1 MATNANK
8 DQLEAINQ
16 TEGPVLIIAGPGSG
30 KTFTLIERII
40 KLIQKKNATPES
52 LMVVTF
58 TEKAARELET
68 RISNRLAELNINF
81 NLHEMYV
88 GTFHAICLRFL
99 EEFRD
104 HTRLKRNFIMLDP
117 FDQQYLVFQKWWND
131 YRQIKNIDLLATERA
146 IWRKAQQVSSYI
158 NKVTEEAIDTENLTN
173 DDDPRMQVLASC
185 YELYQGH
192 LLALNALDFSGIQYE
207 LYELLKN
214 NASVKREL
222 QAKLKFIMVDEYQDT
237 NTIQELIL
245 NKLINSK
252 NNICVVGDDDQG
264 LYRFRGA
271 TIRNIFEF
279 PKKFK
284 KNSPKQVKLSINYRS
299 HPGIINFYNTWMTDH
314 DWSAPKGKV
323 FRYIK
328 DMQPSEKK
336 FANTPSVVSVD
347 SDDLDTWPNEI
358 LQFLLHLRKNGLNNW
373 NQVAFL
379 FRSVNNPNVRKLS
392 NYLESNG
399 IPVYSPRSNMYFDR
413 IEVRLIIGAYLSI
426 FPSYINIRQGNSSY
440 ANPIWDYYDNE
451 CEALFDAELLKSENK
466 KLAKF
471 ISTLKDNHSQLTD
484 NTDYAFIKLFYQL
497 ISHPLFGDFLSEH
510 AMNGPD
516 KGRAQRNLSKF
527 STFLS
532 KFEYLH
538 NINNVFIPKYFDAN
552 IKKFFNDY
560 LPYLKDGGI
569 DEYEEDEEYAP
580 SGCVSFLTI
589 HQSKGLEYPVVVVGS
604 LWDKPNDRP
613 DSVKE
618 YIDENLI
625 LDGAFEPRGRI
636 TGFDFKRLYYTAFS
650 RAQNLLVLSWGNRP
664 GSAWPIPGREFRSH
678 VSNLPGWDSKKIN
691 YKIINFEKVKEI
703 NLKKQY
709 SFTSD
714 ILVYEKCPEQY
725 RLFKELEFS
734 PVRISPML
742 FGTLVHQTIE
752 DIHKSILRGDEGH
765 INEENITYWFEV
777 NYELLSKSSRISLA
791 PNTKKAALDQ
801 VLNYANREKENWNLI
816 KAAELEISLVKP
828 SYVLVGSVDLLKGVG
843 DTVEIVDFKSEAQS
857 DDDSGRNS
865 GQYQRQLEIY
875 AHLVEEKTGK
885 KVSKMHLYYT
895 GTKND
900 KPYVTFERNSEN
912 IGKTVA
918 AFDSVVQKIE
928 SKNYAM
934 NCRPI
939 KVCNDCDFKG
949 YCNNKWDKK
958 V

>member
-1 MATNANK
+1 MAPIANTA
-8 DQLEAINQ
+8 QLEAINQ

-30 KTFTLIERII
+30 KTFTLVERII
-40 KLIQKKNATPES
+40 KLIQDKNATAES

-88 GTFHAICLRFL
+88 GTFHGICLRFL

-104 HTRLKRNFIMLDP
+104 YTRLKRNFILLEP
-117 FDQQYLVFQKWWND
+117 FDQQYLIFQKWWND
-131 YRQIKNIDLLATERA
+131 YRQINGIDLLATEKA

-158 NKVTEEAIDTENLTN
+158 NKITEEAIDTDDLSN
-173 DDDPRMQVLASC
+173 DADERMQVLALC
-185 YELYQGH
+185 YELYQNQ
-192 LLALNALDFSGIQYE
+192 LIELNALDFSGIQFE
-207 LYELLKN
+207 LYELLRTNK
-214 NASVKREL
+214 SVENEL
-222 QAKLKFIMVDEYQDT
+222 KEKIKYIMVDEYQDT

-245 NKLINSK
+245 NKLVNNN

-279 PKKFK
+279 PERFK
-284 KNSPKQVKLSINYRS
+284 ENKPKQVKLSVNYRS
-299 HPGIINFYNTWMTDH
+299 HPGIIDFYNTWMAGH
-314 DWSAPKGKV
+314 DWSAPKGKI
-323 FRYIK
+323 FRYLK
-328 DMQPSEKK
+328 DMQPSERN
-336 FANTPSVVSVD
+336 FANTPSVVAVD
-347 SDDLDTWPNEI
+347 SEDLNDWPNEV
-358 LQFLLHLRKNGLNNW
+358 LQFLLHLKKNGLDDW

-379 FRSVNNPNVRKLS
+379 FRSVNNSNVRSLS
-392 NYLESNG
+392 EHLETHG
-399 IPVYSPRSNMYFDR
+399 IPVYSPRSNMYFER
-413 IEVRLIIGAYLSI
+413 VEIRLIIGAYLSI
-426 FPSYINIRQGNSSY
+426 FPSYKNIRQGNSGY
-440 ANPIWDYYDNE
+440 VNPIWSYYDDE
-451 CEALFDAELLKSENK
+451 CEKLFNAELLKEENK

-471 ISTLKDNHSQLTD
+471 VETLKNNHSQLST
-484 NTDYAFIKLFYQL
+484 NTDYAFIRLFYRL
-497 ISHPLFGDFLSEH
+497 ISHTLFANFISED
-510 AMNGPD
+510 AMRGPD

-527 STFLS
+527 TTFLS

-538 NINNVFIPKYFDAN
+538 NINNVFIPKYFDSN

-604 LWDKPNDRP
+604 LWDKPNERP

-618 YIDENLI
+618 YIDENLL
-625 LDGAFEPRGRI
+625 LDAAFEPRDRI
-636 TGFDFKRLYYTAFS
+636 VGFDFKRLYYTAFS
-650 RAQNLLVLSWGNRP
+650 RAQNLLVLSWGNRR
-664 GSAWPIPGREFRSH
+664 GSWPIPGKDFLAY
-678 VSNLPGWDSKKIN
+678 VSEVPRWDSEKIN
-691 YKIINFEKVKEI
+691 YKSINFEKVKEI

-752 DIHKSILRGDEGH
+752 DIHKTILRGEEGS
-765 INEENITYWFEV
+765 INEDNITNWFDA

-801 VLNYANREKENWNLI
+801 VLNYAEREKENWGLI
-816 KAAELEISLVKP
+816 REAELEISLVKQN
-828 SYVLVGSVDLLKGVG
+828 YVLVGSVDLLKGIG
-843 DTVEIVDFKSEAQS
+843 DTLEIVDFKSEALPE
-857 DDDSGRNS
+857 DFLGKNS
-865 GQYQRQLEIY
+865 EQYQRQLEIY

-895 GTKND
+895 GTKNNQ
-900 KPYVTFERNSEN
+900 PYVTFDRKSEN
-912 IGKTVA
+912 VDKTVA

-934 NCRPI
+934 NCRPT
-939 KVCNDCDFKG
+939 KVCSDCDFKG
-949 YCNNKWDKK
+949 YCNNKWDEK